1 LVVNTTPLQTTSAAE
16 LADYRWLLSEEGQA
30 RLRQIEGDSRDD
42 LRLAAEL
49 RRSLSAM
56 RTRLL
61 LLQRKL
67 RQRAACKFPEMASHM
82 FFTPKLLEQA
92 SGAEL
97 AAWKAVRFAG
107 RAPVADLCCG
117 LGGDLLGLAGL
128 GDVLGVDCDP
138 LACLLA
144 EANVRVWREAS
155 RLRGTVCVIEGRVSP
170 DHVRDVAGWHLDP
183 DRRAAGGRSTRI
195 ELGSPPPQVI
205 EGLLAVNPAGA
216 VKLAPS
222 ASVPLRWE
230 EQAELEW
237 ISSGGECRQ
246 LVVWFGPLAQQAGQ
260 RRATMLGA
268 SGASFAAAA
277 TAGGLPAPELAGRI
291 RRYIC
296 EPEPCVLAA
305 QLAGA
310 LAREYGLEPLDRQ
323 GGYLT
328 GDAVPES
335 GLLRTY
341 EVLEWLPLD
350 LRRLKA
356 VLRARRLG
364 RIVVKKRGVDHD
376 PARLQRQLAVGG
388 EESAVVILLRLRGR
402 PMAVVCRRMKG

>member
-1 LVVNTTPLQTTSAAE
+1 MRPARGHAALPEVRLSQPRLVVNTTPLQTTSAAE

-97 AAWKAVRFAG
+97 AAWKAVRFAR

-144 EANVRVWREAS
+144 EAE
-155 RLRGTVCVIEGRVSP
+155 T
-170 DHVRDVAGWHLDP
+170 H
-183 DRRAAGGRSTRI
+183 
-195 ELGSPPPQVI
+195 
-205 EGLLAVNPAGA
+205 
-216 VKLAPS
+216 
-222 ASVPLRWE
+222 
-230 EQAELEW
+230 
-237 ISSGGECRQ
+237 
-246 LVVWFGPLAQQAGQ
+246 
-260 RRATMLGA
+260 
-268 SGASFAAAA
+268 AAAA
-277 TAGGLPAPELAGRI
+277 RPLPSRRRGADLAPE
-291 RRYIC
+291 
-296 EPEPCVLAA
+296 
-305 QLAGA
+305 
-310 LAREYGLEPLDRQ
+310 
-323 GGYLT
+323 T
-328 GDAVPES
+328 
-335 GLLRTY
+335 
-341 EVLEWLPLD
+341 
-350 LRRLKA
+350 
-356 VLRARRLG
+356 
-364 RIVVKKRGVDHD
+364 
-376 PARLQRQLAVGG
+376 PARVAPQPFERRK
-388 EESAVVILLRLRGR
+388 IGR
-402 PMAVVCRRMKG
+402 AHV